1 MSMFILVKKDGL
13 SQKGQIW
20 TLASIC
26 VTSKM
31 KSRHA
36 FADLYCSQ
44 ELTQDL
50 DNQIICL
57 SLINTV
63 HAISAI
69 MGNSLILIALRKKKK
84 HHIFLQKC

>member
-1 MSMFILVKKDGL
+1 MTILLNKAYQMMSMFNLVKQDGL
-13 SQKGQIW
+13 SQKEQIW

-31 KSRHA
+31 KSRQA

-50 DNQIICL
+50 DNQIICFRL
-57 SLINTV
+57 ST
-63 HAISAI
+63 
-69 MGNSLILIALRKKKK
+69 
-84 HHIFLQKC
+84 Q